1 MSRAVFDQGLCSP
14 FRRHGVGVLSA
25 IVLASVA
32 LTGVSVSVASA
43 GTSRPGQTVDG
54 LTVGEDGNAAWPSST
69 GASGE
74 YIVQLED
81 GASLNNVLDDVTEE
95 GVQVTGTLKGAVDG
109 FTAPLHADEVA
120 ELRSRDD
127 VVRVERQQR
136 YELTGVQ
143 DNPPWHLDRIDQRAL
158 PLDSTFTYPNTGTGV
173 DVYIIDSGI
182 RTTHS
187 EFTGRL
193 KPGFFVDY
201 GDGNGIKDCVGHGT
215 HVAATVG
222 GTTFGVAKGV
232 SIVPVNV
239 EKCGETGAATV
250 DLVAGMNWVVENHQ
264 AGQPAVANISM
275 AGPRSGL
282 MDAAVG
288 SMIADGITVV
298 AAAGN
303 DPTLSSCLQSPAGS
317 NPAITVA
324 ASTATD
330 GRAWF
335 SSYGQCNDIFAP
347 GVDIRSASFDSDT
360 GSTRSSGTSMAAPQ
374 VAGAAALVLERN
386 PTYTPA
392 NVWTALDVVATT
404 GVITDRAEGDP
415 DKLLHITTE
424 PGPPLAPVGLTA
436 EVAPAAGVGSGQVR
450 LSWTAPY
457 APTAIT
463 DYIIEYWD
471 GNFWTTTGDGVS
483 TATTYTVGGLK
494 NGSSYP
500 FRVKAKTFM
509 EGPVSEVSA
518 TPLWTPDAPD
528 WLIAITWPSAAPG
541 TFEADLTW
549 ATERAATGRP
559 SPTTSSNGPPTRRP
573 GRGSTTACRQRQRPT
588 RCRDWRPGRTTPS
601 GSRPRTRSGSARGAL
616 GTRPHPPPSPPDPA
630 GWWRP
635 WPRRP
640 AWAPAR

>member
-1 MSRAVFDQGLCSP
+1 M
-14 FRRHGVGVLSA
+14 
-25 IVLASVA
+25 
-32 LTGVSVSVASA
+32 
-43 GTSRPGQTVDG
+43 
-54 LTVGEDGNAAWPSST
+54 
-69 GASGE
+69 
-74 YIVQLED
+74 
-81 GASLNNVLDDVTEE
+81 LDDVTDE
-95 GVQVTGTLKGAVDG
+95 GCEVTGTLKGAIDG
-109 FTAPLHADEVA
+109 FTAPLDADEVA

-143 DNPPWHLDRIDQRAL
+143 DNPPWDLDRIDQRAL
-158 PLDSTFTYPNTGTGV
+158 PLDSKFAYPNTGTGV

-239 EKCGETGAATV
+239 VKCGETGVATV
-250 DLVAGMNWVVENHQ
+250 DLVVGMNWVVENHQ

-335 SSYGQCNDIFAP
+335 SSSGQCNDIFAP
-347 GVDIRSASFDSDT
+347 GVDIRSATFDSDT
-360 GSTRSSGTSMAAPQ
+360 GSARKSGTSMAAPH
-374 VAGAAALVLERN
+374 VAGAAALVL
-386 PTYTPA
+386 
-392 NVWTALDVVATT
+392 
-404 GVITDRAEGDP
+404 
-415 DKLLHITTE
+415 H
-424 PGPPLAPVGLTA
+424 
-436 EVAPAAGVGSGQVR
+436 
-450 LSWTAPY
+450 
-457 APTAIT
+457 
-463 DYIIEYWD
+463 
-471 GNFWTTTGDGVS
+471 
-483 TATTYTVGGLK
+483 
-494 NGSSYP
+494 
-500 FRVKAKTFM
+500 
-509 EGPVSEVSA
+509 
-518 TPLWTPDAPD
+518 
-528 WLIAITWPSAAPG
+528 
-541 TFEADLTW
+541 
-549 ATERAATGRP
+549 
-559 SPTTSSNGPPTRRP
+559 
-573 GRGSTTACRQRQRPT
+573 
-588 RCRDWRPGRTTPS
+588 
-601 GSRPRTRSGSARGAL
+601 
-616 GTRPHPPPSPPDPA
+616 GTRPTPRPTCGRRSMPSPPP
-630 GWWRP
+630 G
-635 WPRRP
+635 
-640 AWAPAR
+640 